1 LPRNIESGAILSDPF
16 RKKTGHASKRWVNLN
31 DSVTQNSTS
40 LPMLPNSRFRSFA
53 LLCIAVVI
61 LSLVSISSR
70 LDGYFAIIPI
80 HNPLSSSQASSITTP
95 PNITRSL
102 VIPRLAEEDTGWVAQ
117 FLGGDPLLTL
127 AIYTVDDPNAELTV
141 PQNKGHEVMVYL
153 TYIIDHYHNLSDI
166 TLFMHSHQI
175 AWHNNDLLDS
185 SAVNIVRRLNSHKVI
200 RDGYMNL
207 RCHHDPG
214 CPDHIHPVL
223 DKESSDDTLNIPEAT
238 VIGKAWLELFPD
250 ATTPPKVLSQP
261 CCAQFAV
268 SKDRIQTIPLSQ
280 YVFYRDWLFH
290 TPLEDKLSG
299 RVWEYI
305 WQYIFG
311 GVEELCPM
319 ESVCYCDGYGIC
331 FEGEAEY
338 QQWFALR
345 KRSRA
350 LQEELHIGTG
360 QSNEVELMSEIG
372 HIALDLQN
380 RKNNA
385 FERGKDPQIRALM
398 AGRPWKDG
406 DGF

>member
-1 LPRNIESGAILSDPF
+1 
-16 RKKTGHASKRWVNLN
+16 
-31 DSVTQNSTS
+31 
-40 LPMLPNSRFRSFA
+40 MLPNSRFRWFA
-53 LLCIAVVI
+53 LLCITVVI
-61 LSLVSISSR
+61 LSLVSIRSR
-70 LDGYFAIIPI
+70 LDGYLTIIPI
-80 HNPLSSSQASSITTP
+80 RNPLSSSQASSITTS

-102 VIPRLAEEDTGWVAQ
+102 VIARLAEEDTEWVAQ
-117 FLGGDPLLTL
+117 FLGGEPLLTL

-141 PQNKGHEVMVYL
+141 PENKGHEVMVYL

-166 TLFMHSHQI
+166 TLFMHSHPI
-175 AWHNNDLLDS
+175 AWHNNDLLDLS
-185 SAVNIVRRLNSHKVI
+185 TVNIVRRLNNHKVM

-207 RCHHDPG
+207 RCQHDPG
-214 CPDHIHPVL
+214 CPDYIHPVL
-223 DKESSDDTLNIPEAT
+223 DKESSDDVLNIPEAV

-250 ATTPPKVLSQP
+250 ATAPPKVLSQP

-268 SKDRIQTIPLSQ
+268 SKDKIQMIPLSQ
-280 YVFYRDWLFH
+280 YVFYRDWLLH

-299 RVWEYI
+299 RVWEYT

-311 GVEELCPM
+311 GVEEFCPM
-319 ESVCYCDGYGIC
+319 ESVCYCDGYGVC